1 MGGSGHGSHN
11 NNNDAQHH
19 EPQQQQVQEVQ
30 PAYQPLMSQQTPMEQ
45 SNQNNDRCFDYSKMF
60 KECMNLNFN
69 SSTICSQSFEDLK
82 KCQNNL
88 V

>member
-1 MGGSGHGSHN
+1 MGGSGHGSHH
-11 NNNDAQHH
+11 NNDVQYN
-19 EPQQQQVQEVQ
+19 EPQQQQPQEMQ
-30 PAYQPLMSQQTPMEQ
+30 PAYQPMMSQPMPMEQ
-45 SNQNNDRCFDYSKMF
+45 SNVNNDRCFDYSKMF

-69 SSTICSQSFEDLK
+69 NTTICSQSFEDLK

>member
-1 MGGSGHGSHN
+1 MGGSGHGSH

>member
-1 MGGSGHGSHN
+1 MGGSGHGSHHS
-11 NNNDAQHH
+11 NDAQYQ
-19 EPQQQQVQEVQ
+19 EPQQHQPQEMQ
-30 PAYQPLMSQQTPMEQ
+30 PGYQPLMSQQMPLEQ
-45 SNQNNDRCFDYSKMF
+45 NNINNDRCFDYSKMF

-69 SSTICSQSFEDLK
+69 NSTICSQAFEDLK